1 MHFLLNP
8 PRYNKPKNL
17 LYRAG
22 KNNFKMPSKL
32 SEDGALDSFCCDVT
46 T

>member
-1 MHFLLNP
+1 MHLLLNP

-17 LYRAG
+17 LYRPG

-32 SEDGALDSFCCDVT
+32 SEDGARTHFVVM
-46 T
+46 